1 MNIKRVFFAMLF
13 KKSVFVALLVWSLNS
28 WALPADIQAAKD
40 EGMRLYN
47 IGHSTDAMPY
57 LRQAADAGDVDA
69 MYYMG
74 ESERRQNMLG
84 LTTEAMAWYLQAAE
98 QGDPYAMLQ
107 LFRGGACVAG
117 DRCPDNSAGWREAAL
132 DITLPNAEAGDPE
145 AMLALYYIYANLD
158 ASRLTQFYNLL
169 GIPTRAGNW
178 LKRAAEAGLPE
189 AQTLWGRQIMNGR
202 GWYFTK
208 RRRLEAAE
216 SWLSRAAEQGHV
228 P

>member
-1 MNIKRVFFAMLF
+1 
-13 KKSVFVALLVWSLNS
+13 
-28 WALPADIQAAKD
+28 
-40 EGMRLYN
+40 
-47 IGHSTDAMPY
+47 
-57 LRQAADAGDVDA
+57 
-69 MYYMG
+69 
-74 ESERRQNMLG
+74 
-84 LTTEAMAWYLQAAE
+84 
-98 QGDPYAMLQ
+98 
-107 LFRGGACVAG
+107 
-117 DRCPDNSAGWREAAL
+117 
-132 DITLPNAEAGDPE
+132 DPE

-228 P
+228 PAMEQMARVNRELGAFEASWHWMEQASQYGSHDSRLGVGWCYLEPERDERCQNSLDRIKGWAILYGLYIEIEDNAAKNVMSWHDDELTSDQKQEAEALAESEWIGRQPPISRFPSRFGY